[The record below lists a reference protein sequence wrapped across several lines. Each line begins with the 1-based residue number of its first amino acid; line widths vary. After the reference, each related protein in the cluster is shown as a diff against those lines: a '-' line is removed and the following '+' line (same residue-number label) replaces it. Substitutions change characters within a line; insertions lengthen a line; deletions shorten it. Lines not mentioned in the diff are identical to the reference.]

1 MKKILIAIM
10 TALLLITS
18 GCAQTDEQKVQKVAQ
33 KAAKLIAD
41 SNDYQGAIDLFKQSL
56 EKGLPA
62 ELVKPLIEE
71 TYVSWSVAAMTEA
84 GGDVTKALDVIDAMI
99 EEYPDSQEKGEQVI
113 LDYGK
118 LMIENCG
125 EDVSAMSKVW
135 EGFIARYYMSDKIC
149 YEIDHIF
156 KSHVTALTDRQ
167 FDVIKDSL
175 LAVLERDDWQA
186 AFRRITDFRQQT
198 YDTLL
203 GRGGIFPYT
212 RKMNNGKTVII
223 EYVHTFF
230 TLYYGDVDSD
240 NKRNGEG
247 RQMTYAV
254 NYEKAPEQYIEEYLH
269 GNFINDLVTGEFE
282 EVNHVNIST
291 DSVAHISGMMI
302 DNKYDGE
309 IISVY
314 ENNGKTREYTFT
326 FNDGIVK
333 TLGRLVDFEGD
344 YYAVG
349 VAKDEPSFY
358 YGYQKDNLKTE
369 RGFYPYYAKLH

>member
-41 SNDYQGAIDLFKQSL
+41 SNGYQGAIDLFKQSL
-56 EKGLPA
+56 EKGLPT

-175 LAVLERDDWQA
+175 LAALERDDWQA
-186 AFRRITDFRQQT
+186 AFRRITEFRQQT
-198 YDTLL
+198 YATLL

-212 RKMNNGKTVII
+212 RKMNNGKTVIV

-230 TLYYGDVDSD
+230 TLYYGEVDSD

-269 GNFINDLVTGEFE
+269 GNFINDMVNGEFE

-333 TLGRLVDFEGD
+333 SLGRLVNFEGD

-349 VAKDEPSFY
+349 VTNEEPPFY
-358 YGYQKDNLKTE
+358 YGYQKENLKTE
-369 RGFYPYYAKLH
+369 RGFYPYYGKLH

>member
-1 MKKILIAIM
+1 MKKMLIAIM

-18 GCAQTDEQKVQKVAQ
+18 GCAQTDEQKAQKVAQ
-33 KAAKLIAD
+33 KAAKLIE
-41 SNDYQGAIDLFKQSL
+41 NNKDYQGALDLFRQAV
-56 EKGLPA
+56 EKGLPL
-62 ELVKPLIEE
+62 ETVLPMIEQ
-71 TYVSWSVAAMTEA
+71 TYVQWSVNAMTEA
-84 GGDVTKALDVIDAMI
+84 GGDVSKGLDIIDAMI
-99 EEYPDSQEKGEQVI
+99 AEFPDLTEKGEQTI
-113 LDYGK
+113 LDFGDR
-118 LMIENCG
+118 LIDSCG
-125 EDVSAMSKVW
+125 DDVAAMSKAW
-135 EGFIARYYMSDKIC
+135 EGFITRYYKSDTIC
-149 YEIDHIF
+149 NGIDHIF
-156 KSHVTALTDRQ
+156 KSRVTALTDRQ
-167 FDVIKDSL
+167 FDVIRDSL
-175 LAVLERDDWQA
+175 ITALEQDDWQA

-198 YDTLL
+198 YATLL

-212 RKMNNGKTVII
+212 RKLNNGKTVII

-230 TLYYGDVDSD
+230 TLYYGEVDSD

-269 GNFINDLVTGEFE
+269 GNFINDMVNGEFE

-302 DNKYDGE
+302 DNKYEGQ
-309 IISVY
+309 IVSVY

-333 TLGRLVDFEGD
+333 SLGRLVDFEGD

-349 VAKDEPSFY
+349 VTNEEPPFY
-358 YGYQKDNLKTE
+358 YGYQKENLKTE
-369 RGFYPYYAKLH
+369 RGFYPYYGKLH

>member
-10 TALLLITS
+10 TALLLVTS

-33 KAAKLIAD
+33 KAAKLISD

-56 EKGLPA
+56 EEGLPA
-62 ELVKPLIEE
+62 ELVMPLIEE

-84 GGDVTKALDVIDAMI
+84 DGDVTKALDVIDAMI

-118 LMIENCG
+118 LMIENRG
-125 EDVSAMSKVW
+125 DDVSAMSKVW
-135 EGFIARYYMSDKIC
+135 EGFIARYHMSDKIC

-175 LAVLERDDWQA
+175 LAALERDDWEA

-198 YDTLL
+198 YATLL

-230 TLYYGDVDSD
+230 TLYYGEVDSD

-254 NYEKAPEQYIEEYLH
+254 NYEKAPEKYIEEYLH
-269 GNFINDLVTGEFE
+269 GNFINDMVNGEFE
-282 EVNHVNIST
+282 EFNHVHVSS
-291 DSVAHISGMMI
+291 DSVAHITGMMI
-302 DNKYDGE
+302 DNMYDGK
-309 IISVY
+309 IRTAQSL
-314 ENNGKTREYTFT
+314 NGKLREYTFT
-326 FNDGIVK
+326 FNKGIPES
-333 TLGRLVDFEGD
+333 LGKLVDFEGD

-349 VAKDEPSFY
+349 MTDDNPPYY
-358 YGYQKDNLKTE
+358 YGYHKDSLNVVH
-369 RGFYPYYAKLH
+369 GFYPYYEKLH

>member
-1 MKKILIAIM
+1 MKKMLIAIM

-18 GCAQTDEQKVQKVAQ
+18 GCAQTDEQKAQKVAQ

-62 ELVKPLIEE
+62 ELVNPLIEE

-135 EGFIARYYMSDKIC
+135 EGFITRYYKSDTIC
-149 YEIDHIF
+149 YGIDHIF
-156 KSHVTALTDRQ
+156 KSSVTALTDRQ
-167 FDVIKDSL
+167 FDVIRDSL
-175 LAVLERDDWQA
+175 ITALERDDWQA

-198 YDTLL
+198 YATLL

-230 TLYYGDVDSD
+230 TLYYGEVDSD
-240 NKRNGEG
+240 NRRNGEG

-269 GNFINDLVTGEFE
+269 GNFINDMVNGEFE
-282 EVNHVNIST
+282 EFNHVHVSS
-291 DSVAHISGMMI
+291 DSVAHITGMMI
-302 DNKYDGE
+302 DNM
-309 IISVY
+309 Y
-314 ENNGKTREYTFT
+314 EGKIRTAQSLNGKLREYTFT
-326 FNDGIVK
+326 FNKGIPES
-333 TLGRLVDFEGD
+333 LGKMVNYEGD

-349 VAKDEPSFY
+349 VTDDNPPYY
-358 YGYQKDNLKTE
+358 YGYHKDSLKVVH
-369 RGFYPYYAKLH
+369 GFYPYYEKLH